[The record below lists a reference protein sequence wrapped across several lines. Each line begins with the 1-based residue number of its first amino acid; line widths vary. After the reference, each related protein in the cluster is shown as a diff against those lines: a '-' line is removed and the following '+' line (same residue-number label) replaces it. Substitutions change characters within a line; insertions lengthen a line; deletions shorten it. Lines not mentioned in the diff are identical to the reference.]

1 MKLKIILISVFTLIG
16 YAKTFSQETEISFDS
31 LTAKPYDIVV
41 NKTKYRLTAFNEE
54 LVGIYLQKFT
64 NKWQIIDTLDN
75 CEKIKIA
82 DINNDG
88 FKDIILFAKWN
99 CLALIFNQ
107 SKNKFIKSEYIP
119 AFKNGDIENLRMI
132 NQPLNIFFD
141 YGIDKNNDWFSV
153 LFQFKNSKRI
163 DLAKIKNFTDSTD
176 INNYKQIIQISKIVD
191 DKGLEKQIEKIHWQN
206 KFDFEFENY
215 WNKNW
220 QKFLRK

>member
-41 NKTKYRLTAFNEE
+41 NKIKYRLTAFNEE